1 MTDPR
6 TRGIPEPV
14 PPTAPAQSARPY
26 SARYVCGEG
35 CDFSAELLDI
45 AYRCGTCGGLL
56 EVQHDLEALAQKPA
70 DEWRELFAARRAEP
84 RLPLASGV
92 WGKKEWVYPQL
103 PLTDV
108 VSLGE
113 GHSPL
118 LPLPVLAH
126 QLSLASVELKECG
139 LSPTASFKDLGM
151 TVLVSAVR
159 RMRREGRPVRAIA
172 CASTGDTSAALSAY
186 CAAARIP
193 CVVFLPRD
201 KISLSQLAQPIANG
215 AHVLSLQTDFDGCM
229 KLVQEITADPALG
242 LYLANS
248 MNSLRLEGQKMV
260 AVELCE
266 QLGWEVPD
274 WVVIP
279 GGNLG
284 NASALGRG
292 FELMLALGLTSRR
305 PRIAVGQAQK
315 ANPLARAF
323 AGGLA
328 RLEPIAAQPTLASAI
343 QIGDPVSFKRA
354 VKVLRAFDGVVADA
368 TEAELADAAARA
380 DREGAFTCPQTGVA
394 LAVLEK
400 LVRKGEIRPGSRVVV
415 VSTAH
420 GLKFPDFKV
429 GYHEGRLR
437 EVESRFANPPVPLK
451 AELPAVRDALRER
464 LDG

>member
-1 MTDPR
+1 MTQ
-6 TRGIPEPV
+6 
-14 PPTAPAQSARPY
+14 AQGALPY
-26 SARYVCGEG
+26 RSRYVCGEG
-35 CDFSAELLDI
+35 CAFEAELTEVL
-45 AYRCGTCGGLL
+45 YRCPKCGGLL
-56 EVQHDLEALAQKPA
+56 EVSHDLAALKQKPPH
-70 DEWRELFAARRAEP
+70 EWKELFAARRTEP

-108 VSLGE
+108 VTLGE
-113 GHSPL
+113 GNSPL
-118 LPLPVLAH
+118 LPLPGLAAR
-126 QLSLASVELKECG
+126 LGLGSVELKECG
-139 LSPTASFKDLGM
+139 LSPTSSFKDLGM

-159 RMRREGRPVRAIA
+159 RMRREGRPIRAIA

-215 AHVLSLQTDFDGCM
+215 AHVLSLATDFDGCM
-229 KLVQEITADPALG
+229 RVVQEITADQS

-266 QLGWEVPD
+266 QLAWDPPD

-284 NASALGRG
+284 NASALGQG
-292 FELMLALGLTSRR
+292 FELLLTLGLISRR
-305 PRIAVGQAQK
+305 PRIAVAQAQK

-323 AGGLA
+323 AEGFA
-328 RLEPIAAQPTLASAI
+328 RFAPIAAQPTLASAI
-343 QIGDPVSFKRA
+343 QIGDPVSLKRA
-354 VKVLRAFDGVVADA
+354 VKVLKAFDGVVADA
-368 TEAELADAAARA
+368 TEDELANAAAQA

-394 LAVLEK
+394 LAVLET
-400 LVRKGEIRPGSRVVV
+400 LARRKVIAADSRVVV
-415 VSTAH
+415 ISTAH

-429 GYHEGRLR
+429 GYHDRHLR
-437 EVESRFANPPVPLK
+437 EVESRFANPPIPLR
-451 AELPAVRDALRER
+451 ADVASVSAALRER
-464 LDG
+464 LDAAGA